1 MINQELVDKN
11 YGVGKFKI
19 VTPEEVVKEYPIFKK
34 FFKQLNFHANTTV
47 CLKHET
53 LSIQGRYRILLYT
66 DQHSYAIDVHGDTKH
81 KNPYIGCVYSCR
93 KHEPLEDWTRGND
106 LADGYDD
113 DMLTTILLQILEV
126 ELIGLTVYGYTKEN
140 THRGDIFKENNER

>member
-1 MINQELVDKN
+1 MINQELVDKK
-11 YGVGKFKI
+11 YGEMKYRL
-19 VTPEEVVKEYPIFKK
+19 VTPADVVKEYPMFKK
-34 FFKQLNFHANTTV
+34 FFKWLNFHANTTV
-47 CLKHET
+47 CLRREM
-53 LSIQGRYRILLYT
+53 LSLPNRYRILLYT
-66 DQHSYAIDVHGDTKH
+66 DQHSYAIDVAGDAKH

-126 ELIGLTVYGYTKEN
+126 ELIGMTIDGYTPTN
-140 THRGDIFKENNER
+140 THSGEAFKEDDEK